1 MDEGQDGEF
10 SSGSD
15 TEEAGR
21 GRKEKEGSE
30 QNVDIQV
37 NSNYS
42 VIRKKASSLL
52 FLQSESAS

>member
-15 TEEAGR
+15 TEGAGR
-21 GRKEKEGSE
+21 GKKDKEGAE

-37 NSNYS
+37 NSEYS
-42 VIRKKASSLL
+42 VTHNTNT
-52 FLQSESAS
+52 